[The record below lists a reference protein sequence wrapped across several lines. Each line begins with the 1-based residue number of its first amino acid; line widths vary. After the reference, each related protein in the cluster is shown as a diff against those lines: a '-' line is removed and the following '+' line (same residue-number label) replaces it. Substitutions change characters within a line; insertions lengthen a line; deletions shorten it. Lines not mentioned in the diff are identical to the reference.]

1 MMDIWTSLPYSLYF
15 EMFENIDNKRFY
27 ETIL

>member
-15 EMFENIDNKRFY
+15 EMFENIDNKWFY